1 MRLMHFKPNTA
12 LSAAMQLFN
21 ELIGSEKFL
30 ISKESAES
38 IILSLSVMAPHMSS
52 ELLEQLF
59 GKQLRDCMWPQYDEK
74 HTQKSSIMIAVQ
86 VNGKL
91 RAQLTVDVSAAQE
104 DIIAEAKIAVQKW
117 FDGKEIK
124 KTVEEYLSVKNN
136 DGCWGTG
143 TNFRGPLKA
152 SDEPFPDI
160 LDFKKYKDYPLNK
173 TQSKKINKFYEKKEF
188 DLMWNFIDSLKLD
201 LPRGEKKEIV
211 FGSFVG
217 DGRRVH
223 VPNDRVI
230 IRVHKPIK
238 EKQ

>member
-1 MRLMHFKPNTA
+1 MNTVKLSDKHLAVISNALEVYYRLKSGQVGIALDTA
-12 LSAAMQLFN
+12 YDYKLSWEQKEVVEKQIKLMLFPELHSNAAYGFN
-21 ELIGSEKFL
+21 SDKIG
-30 ISKESAES
+30 
-38 IILSLSVMAPHMSS
+38 
-52 ELLEQLF
+52 
-59 GKQLRDCMWPQYDEK
+59 D
-74 HTQKSSIMIAVQ
+74 
-86 VNGKL
+86 
-91 RAQLTVDVSAAQE
+91 
-104 DIIAEAKIAVQKW
+104 AKVAYEV
-117 FDGKEIK
+117 K
-124 KTVEEYLSVKNN
+124 KTFEEFLSVKNN

-188 DLMWNFIDSLKLD
+188 DLMWDFIDSLKLD
-201 LPRGEKKEIV
+201 LPRGEKTEIL